1 MYTIEY
7 LCDEKFSNKNIML
20 LMTKK
25 FCPQKVL
32 IFYFFQM
39 KFSSQIMNVVMK
51 LVTKSIFVL
60 KNKLLVPQLILS
72 LKVGIL

>member
-32 IFYFFQM
+32 IFYFFLM

-60 KNKLLVPQLILS
+60 KSKLLVPQLTLS